1 MTDRITVRII
11 TPEALLFEKQA
22 SEVILTGPRGDF
34 AILPKRA
41 PLAAELV
48 ASKMTLKNGAMS
60 EHCFITSGM
69 VEFSDNECNI
79 LVEAAV
85 SSDNV
90 PKEKLQARLAE
101 LQKIIKDQPAGLIYD
116 ELADHIAFIK
126 LALG

>member
-1 MTDRITVRII
+1 MT
-11 TPEALLFEKQA
+11 
-22 SEVILTGPRGDF
+22 
-34 AILPKRA
+34 
-41 PLAAELV
+41 
-48 ASKMTLKNGAMS
+48 
-60 EHCFITSGM
+60 EHYFITSGM

-101 LQKIIKDQPAGLIYD
+101 LQDIIKDQPAGLIYD